1 MQGDMGYTRD
11 AIFGLRWLTF
21 LKVCTKGLV
30 LLKIVTLARILSPRD
45 FGLFGIVVI
54 MLALTE
60 MLTETGINPFLVQT
74 PKDPK
79 KYINTAWHV
88 SIVRGAIIGIIL
100 ALITY
105 PLSWFYHEP
114 TVVPLMWVAVCIPL
128 IKGFINPSVAL
139 FQRTFAYH
147 KDVIIRLI
155 LIVVDVLSAIGL
167 AYLLR
172 SPLALIISQLISV
185 CVEVAITLVF
195 VSPKPK
201 FIFEFA
207 KFKEVLRFGAWL
219 NLSGVLAYLGSN
231 LDNLIVAKLLGT
243 TTLGYYDTAF
253 NVSQTAIGEVG
264 DISAQTVFP
273 IFGKITHDR
282 PRLTRA
288 FFLST
293 SLLAVLLLAPLIIL
307 FVYAEPLV
315 RFVLGEKWIPI
326 LPILPFLLGA
336 AYMQAINNI
345 CSPLYIAKQKTYFN
359 ALITFLYLIAMV
371 VLLLYFIPR
380 GGFVG
385 VGWALLLARIIIQPA
400 FLFSSLHTLRSN

>member
-1 MQGDMGYTRD
+1 MGYTRD

-30 LLKIVTLARILSPRD
+30 LLKIVILARILSPRD

-74 PKDPK
+74 TKDPK

-88 SIVRGAIIGIIL
+88 SVLRGIVISAIL
-100 ALITY
+100 TSLTY
-105 PLSWFYHEP
+105 PLSWFYREP
-114 TVVPLMWVAVCIPL
+114 TIVPLMWVAVCIPL

-172 SPLALIISQLISV
+172 SPVALILSQLISV
-185 CVEVAITLVF
+185 CVETAITLAF
-195 VSPKPK
+195 VSPKPRLN
-201 FIFEFA
+201 FEFT

-219 NLSGVLAYLGSN
+219 NVSGVLAYLGSN
-231 LDNLIVAKLLGT
+231 LDNLIIAKLLGT
-243 TTLGYYDTAF
+243 STLGYYDTAF
-253 NVSQTAIGEVG
+253 NVSQTAIGEIG

-273 IFGKITHDR
+273 IFGKITHDL

-288 FFLST
+288 FFLSIF
-293 SLLAVLLLAPLIIL
+293 LLAVLLLAPLAAL
-307 FVYAEPLV
+307 FFYAEPLV
-315 RFVLGEKWIPI
+315 RFVLGEKWLPI
-326 LPILPFLLGA
+326 VPILPFLLGA

-345 CSPLYIAKQKTYFN
+345 CSPLFIVKQKTYYN
-359 ALITFLYLIAMV
+359 ALMTFLYLIAMV
-371 VLLLYFIPR
+371 PLLFYFIPR

-385 VGWALLLARIIIQPA
+385 AGWALLLARLIVQPA
-400 FLFSSLHTLRSN
+400 FFLSSWHTLRSRR